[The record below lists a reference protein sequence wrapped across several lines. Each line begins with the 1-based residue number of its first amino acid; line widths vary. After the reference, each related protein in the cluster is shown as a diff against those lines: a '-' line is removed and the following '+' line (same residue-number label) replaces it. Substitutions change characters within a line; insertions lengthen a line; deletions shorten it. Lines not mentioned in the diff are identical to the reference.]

1 MTGRALFFQRLF
13 HYWRYQWKV
22 FQTVIDWTV
31 ALYIVLPAAAFAVYQ
46 YADWLNGRGLLNGAA
61 GVLGWGWLYVFS
73 ALLLCTG
80 FIHTFLLEADHVFL
94 VHAKHL
100 MQKLKRYALLYSMFL
115 SLIKW
120 GALAVLLFPLWR
132 QYGDCTLPAY
142 SGMFCCL
149 FGFHTA
155 ILAVHRHRKNSRRTF
170 GNQAAGWLKLMV
182 LMAGAFFM
190 IVFAAEWYWLW
201 PAGCIL
207 FICSALLTWKGTET
221 LSAFEEEV
229 LEENRR
235 KLSFAASVL
244 MLSHDVQLPNG
255 KNKGR
260 SKPFLYP
267 GSKHIFTKRSAYTA
281 WKELFFKVLIRN
293 GGYLRQL
300 YLLTAAFTALILV
313 LPLLVKPAVLILFAI
328 VSRYAASLLFDRIT
342 DKPVLSGIKRDSDD
356 YFRARNSALTVIQ
369 IICSA
374 WCLIAAIL
382 AVLYM

>member
-1 MTGRALFFQRLF
+1 MTGRALFFQRMF
-13 HYWRYQWKV
+13 HFWRYQWKV

-31 ALYIVLPAAAFAVYQ
+31 ALYIVLPAAALAVYQ
-46 YADWLNGRGLLNGAA
+46 YAEWLNGRGLLDRAA

-73 ALLLCTG
+73 VLLLCTG

-94 VHAKHL
+94 VHAKYL
-100 MQKLKRYALLYSMFL
+100 MKKLKRYALLYSMFL

-120 GALAVLLFPLWR
+120 GVLAVLLFPLWR
-132 QYGDCTLPAY
+132 QYGDCTFSAY
-142 SGMFCCL
+142 SGIFCCL
-149 FGFHTA
+149 SGFHAA
-155 ILAVHRHRKNSRRTF
+155 ILAVHRQRKIRRQTV
-170 GNQAAGWLKLMV
+170 GHQAAGWLKAAV
-182 LMAGAFFM
+182 LLAGACFM
-190 IVFAAEWYWLW
+190 IRFAAEWYWLW

-207 FICSALLTWKGTET
+207 FICSVLLTWKEAES

-235 KLSFAASVL
+235 KLSFAAFVL
-244 MLSHDVQLPNG
+244 MLSHDVQLPNV
-255 KNKGR
+255 KKKGR

-313 LPLLVKPAVLILFAI
+313 LPLLLKPAALILFTL

-356 YFRARNSALTVIQ
+356 YFRARNSALTLIQ
-369 IICSA
+369 IICSG
-374 WCLIAAIL
+374 WCLIAAVFS
-382 AVLYM
+382 ALYM